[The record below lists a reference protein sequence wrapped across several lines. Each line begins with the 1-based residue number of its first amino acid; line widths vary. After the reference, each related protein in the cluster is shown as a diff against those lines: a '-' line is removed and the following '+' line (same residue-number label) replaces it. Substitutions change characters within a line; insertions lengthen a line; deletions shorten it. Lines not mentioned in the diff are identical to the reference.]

1 MGLEDLKLNFFE
13 TTYTPE
19 TSTNNGG
26 GTNIDDYAK
35 KLISIFDANRS
46 GTTQIMWQLYM
57 QEVKVM
63 LHLNLPMVQK
73 TL

>member
-26 GTNIDDYAK
+26 GTNTDDYAK

-46 GTTQIMWQLYM
+46 G
-57 QEVKVM
+57 
-63 LHLNLPMVQK
+63 NLDETEKQTAK
-73 TL
+73 ATII